1 MRFKYT
7 LEKNSQDKLIIREY
21 TETDDELYSLQ
32 NEIAYDEH
40 ILSSAISKGENDL
53 LSILRTD
60 NLYPP
65 RVYAAMLSDM
75 VFEILNSD
83 KKASME
89 LVVDDLDYLDKK
101 WKRPRRRRIEPIE
114 EEPLDADDA
123 FEECTD
129 NTCTLK
135 NVEDNN
141 KPDLMEEMFPFD
153 EVA

>member
-1 MRFKYT
+1 MRFRYI
-7 LEKNSQDKLIIREY
+7 LEKDIRDKLILKEY
-21 TETDDELYSLQ
+21 TETDGEIYSLQ
-32 NEIAYDEH
+32 NEMAYDEH

-53 LSILRTD
+53 LALLRTD

-75 VFEILNSD
+75 VLELLGSD
-83 KKASME
+83 NKTSME
-89 LVVDDLDYLDKK
+89 LIVDDLDYLDKK

-123 FEECTD
+123 FEACTD

-135 NVEDNN
+135 DVEDNN
-141 KPDLMEEMFPFD
+141 KSDLMEEMFPFN

>member
-7 LEKNSQDKLIIREY
+7 LEKESRDKLVLKEY
-21 TETDDELYSLQ
+21 TETDGEIYSLQ

-65 RVYAAMLSDM
+65 RIYAAVLSDM
-75 VFEILNSD
+75 VFEFLSSD
-83 KKASME
+83 NKTSME
-89 LVVDDLDYLDKK
+89 LIVDDLDYLDKK
-101 WKRPRRRRIEPIE
+101 WKRPRRRRTEPIE

-123 FEECTD
+123 FEACAD

-135 NVEDNN
+135 NVDENN